1 MEDQLTQKPGDM
13 DTEIKFADIT
23 NAKLAYKSFG
33 SGEPLV
39 MCIGYSSNMDLWS
52 TKLIE
57 ILSEKYMVIVF
68 DYRGMGYSTNS
79 SSSFTIND
87 LATDLNELLGVLRI
101 KKTSVLGWSMGSF
114 VAQMFAINYPEKLNK
129 LILYAGNCGGS
140 ETIEPNEEIVSIL
153 SSPSSTPM
161 EFLSALFPDDWLAAH
176 SEPWKCMPDA
186 KEPYNTKTIGLQY
199 YAIEKWT
206 SPGGGSAGKLGKLKM
221 PVLVITGDDDKVVP
235 LENSSIIAKLIEF
248 SSLVIIKNSGHG
260 VMYQMPETF
269 AKHVLDFLTE

>member
-1 MEDQLTQKPGDM
+1 MKDQLKKSTEDM
-13 DTEIKFADIT
+13 DTEIKFANIT
-23 NAKLAYKSFG
+23 NEKLAYKTFG

-39 MCIGYSSNMDLWS
+39 MCTGYSSNMDLWS
-52 TKLIE
+52 TKLID
-57 ILSEKYMVIVF
+57 ILCKKYQVIVF

-87 LATDLNELLGVLRI
+87 LATDLKELLDELKI
-101 KKTSVLGWSMGSF
+101 KKTSLLGWSMGSF

-140 ETIEPNEEIVSIL
+140 EAIEPNEEIVKIL

-161 EFLSALFPDDWLAAH
+161 EFLSTLFPDEWLAAH
-176 SEPWKCMPDA
+176 SEPWKCLPEA
-186 KEPYNTKTIGLQY
+186 KEPYNFQTIGLQY

-221 PVLVITGDDDKVVP
+221 PVLVITGDNDKVVP
-235 LENSSIIAKLIEF
+235 LKNSSIIAELIEF
-248 SSLVIIKNSGHG
+248 STLVIVKNSGHG
-260 VMYQMPETF
+260 LMYQMPETF
-269 AKHVLDFLTE
+269 ANHILDFLTE